1 VVCHCRARGPVPGQ
15 PRGRPKKLT
24 AWVRWHAGAG
34 PGLSDGT
41 RLWDFED
48 RYGDSFTAE
57 ACSQCKT
64 ICADCPQPRLLPDAQ
79 PGALA
84 YLTCATQFQYA
95 PSGVPTGLR
104 YADCLAMLTA
114 RAEAL
119 GITDIPQALA
129 DLQHAERARIGAAV
143 EHMRQERRDG

>member
-1 VVCHCRARGPVPGQ
+1 
-15 PRGRPKKLT
+15 
-24 AWVRWHAGAG
+24 
-34 PGLSDGT
+34 
-41 RLWDFED
+41 
-48 RYGDSFTAE
+48 
-57 ACSQCKT
+57 
-64 ICADCPQPRLLPDAQ
+64 
-79 PGALA
+79 
-84 YLTCATQFQYA
+84 
-95 PSGVPTGLR
+95 VPTGLR